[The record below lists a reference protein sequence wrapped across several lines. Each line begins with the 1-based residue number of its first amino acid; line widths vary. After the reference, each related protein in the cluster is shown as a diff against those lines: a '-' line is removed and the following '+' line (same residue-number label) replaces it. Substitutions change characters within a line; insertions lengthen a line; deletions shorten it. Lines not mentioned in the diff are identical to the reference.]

1 MHDDPRGREVPEP
14 SLHQLE
20 TFLARGGTSEEAEAV
35 RAWAGHAPDG
45 ASLADLVQAILRDD
59 TSGVDPDAVLQ
70 ALHARLRPSPAP
82 ASTSA
87 ATPAARIPISSPVP
101 GAGFR
106 RHHGSGAWRGWAG
119 GAIAAATLV
128 VAVLSFVWHERGER
142 HVTPESAPV
151 HTYATSV
158 GQRATVTLSDGT
170 RVTLA
175 PATTLRV
182 PSDFGRASRAV
193 VLDGQGYFDVAH
205 VTGAP
210 FVVRAGRTTAR
221 VLGTAFD
228 VRHYANDAA
237 VQVVVT
243 SGKVEMA
250 PRTGHPTVL
259 LTAGTMGRTTSDS
272 TATATAVNDADYTA
286 WRDGRLVFRD
296 APVAE
301 VLKTVGRWYGID
313 ARLADSSLGQGALT
327 ATFDFKSM
335 TNAVTAL
342 EVLLDATATY
352 DATTGKHPIVTLH
365 ARRGKANSRRA
376 EPRAFRIPKEVGR

>member
-1 MHDDPRGREVPEP
+1 MHDDLRGSELPEP
-14 SLHQLE
+14 SLHQVE
-20 TFLARGGTSEEAEAV
+20 AFLARGGTGEDAEMV
-35 RAWAGHAPDG
+35 RAWAGNAPDG

-59 TSGVDPDAVLQ
+59 ASGADPDLVLQ
-70 ALHARLRPSPAP
+70 ALHARLRSSSA
-82 ASTSA
+82 SA
-87 ATPAARIPISSPVP
+87 ATPTTRIPMPPVH

-106 RHHGSGAWRGWAG
+106 RPGETGAWRRWAG
-119 GAIAAATLV
+119 GAVAAAALAVAAVSV
-128 VAVLSFVWHERGER
+128 VWRERGDSRAVREA
-142 HVTPESAPV
+142 APV
-151 HTYATSV
+151 HTYATSI
-158 GQRATVTLSDGT
+158 GQRATITLSDGT

-182 PSDFGRASRAV
+182 PSDFGEESRV
-193 VLDGQGYFDVAH
+193 VMLDGQGYFDVAH

-210 FVVRAGRTTAR
+210 FVVRVGRATAR

-228 VRHYANDAA
+228 VRHYADDAS

-250 PRTGHPTVL
+250 PRAGRPTVL

-272 TATATAVNDADYTA
+272 TATATAVSDADYTG
-286 WRDGRLVFRD
+286 WRDGRLIFRD

-335 TNAVTAL
+335 TNAVAAL

-352 DATTGKHPIVTLH
+352 DVTTDKHPVVTLH

-376 EPRAFRIPKEVGR
+376 EPDAFRIPKEVGR

>member
-1 MHDDPRGREVPEP
+1 MRDDPRGREVPEP
-14 SLHQLE
+14 SLHQVE
-20 TFLARGGTSEEAEAV
+20 TFLARSGTSEEAEAV
-35 RAWAGHAPDG
+35 RAWAGRAPDG
-45 ASLADLVQAILRDD
+45 ASLADLVQAILRED
-59 TSGVDPDAVLQ
+59 TSGADPDLVLQ
-70 ALHARLRPSPAP
+70 ALHARLRRPTVPA
-82 ASTSA
+82 ATSA
-87 ATPAARIPISSPVP
+87 TRIPISSPVSS
-101 GAGFR
+101 AGFR
-106 RHHGSGAWRGWAG
+106 RSHGTGAWRRWAG
-119 GAIAAATLV
+119 GAVAAATLV
-128 VAVLSFVWHERGER
+128 VAVASFVWHERGEH
-142 HVTPESAPV
+142 HVAQESAPV

-170 RVTLA
+170 HVTLA

-182 PSDFGRASRAV
+182 PSDFGRASRTV
-193 VLDGQGYFDVAH
+193 VLDGQGYFDVVH

-210 FVVRAGRTTAR
+210 FVVRAGRATAH

-228 VRHYANDAA
+228 VRHYVDDAS

-243 SGKVEMA
+243 SGKVEMT
-250 PRTGHPTVL
+250 PRVGHPTML

-335 TNAVTAL
+335 TNAVAAL

-376 EPRAFRIPKEVGR
+376 EPDAFRIPKEVGR